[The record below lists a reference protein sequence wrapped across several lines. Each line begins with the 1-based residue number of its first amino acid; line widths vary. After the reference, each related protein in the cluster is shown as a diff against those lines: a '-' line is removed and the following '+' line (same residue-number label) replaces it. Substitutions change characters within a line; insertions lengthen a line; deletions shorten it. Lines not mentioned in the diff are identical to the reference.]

1 MLWGLFHPQMNKFND
16 PLDVTPDDAAND
28 AANDLKP
35 PATGMN

>member
-1 MLWGLFHPQMNKFND
+1 VAGMLWGLFHPQTNKFNN
-16 PLDVTPDDAAND
+16 PLHVTPDD